1 MKSAEYW
8 KKRSEQIAARQFKQ
22 ADDYELEQRM
32 EFDRATVT
40 IKRDIEAFY
49 ARFAK
54 NNEIDMAEA
63 RKLLTT
69 GELKEFK
76 MTLKEFTAKAK
87 DNADGQWTKEL
98 NNVYFRTRV
107 SRLEALLV
115 QINQQVEMLV
125 GSRQAGT
132 GALLGGIYKD
142 TYYRTLYELQKG
154 TGIGVSFARIDD
166 DGLKTVLGAKLDGRN
181 WSQRIWDDRTK
192 LRQELQTKLSQ
203 SFIRGDSV
211 DRTVKDVTERM
222 NVSRSNAERLVQTES
237 AFFTGQATM
246 AGYKESGVVQKYEV
260 LSTLDSRTTPIC
272 RDMDGKVFPLSEMQ
286 VGVNYPPF
294 HVRCRT
300 TTVPYFDD
308 EIDPG
313 ERIARDADGKTYY
326 VPGDITYP
334 EWEKQYVLSSE
345 PPKGDIIKPPEYWTF
360 SSPDAVRSWVSE
372 VSPEWRKSLTDVE
385 TNAIRTY
392 TGSSYTKINRNLRED
407 QGDPYLDQMADDIS
421 RGLGKF
427 RLKEPIKVYRGLSR
441 NIFGMPVS
449 QLPGVIVADKGFMST
464 TFLSDRSFSGGIKLE
479 LRVPVKTRGA
489 PVSTLSQFENELEF
503 LLDKGT
509 RYKILEAT
517 EEAGTIFLI
526 AEVLEDD

>member
-8 KKRSEQIAARQFKQ
+8 AKRSEQIAARQFKN
-22 ADDYELEQRM
+22 ADDYDREQRR
-32 EFDRATVT
+32 EYERATLS

-54 NNEIDMAEA
+54 NNEIEMAEA

-76 MTLKEFTAKAK
+76 MTLKEFTSKAK
-87 DNADGQWTKEL
+87 SNADGQWTKEL
-98 NNVYFRTRV
+98 NNVYFRTRI
-107 SRLEALLV
+107 SRLEALQV
-115 QINQQVEMLV
+115 QINQQVEMLA
-125 GSRQAGT
+125 GKRQAGT

-166 DGLKTVLGAKLDGRN
+166 DGLKTLLGAKLDGRN

-260 LSTLDSRTTPIC
+260 LATLDSRTTPIC
-272 RDMDGKVFPLSEMQ
+272 REMDAKVFPLSEMQ

-300 TTVPYFDD
+300 TTTAYFDD
-308 EIDPG
+308 EVDVG

-326 VPGDITYP
+326 VPGDTTYP
-334 EWEKQYVLSSE
+334 EWEKKYVLSSE
-345 PPKGDIIKPPEYWTF
+345 PPKGDKIKPPEYLTF
-360 SSPDAVRSWVSE
+360 SNPDAVRSWVSE

-385 TNAIRTY
+385 TDAIRTY
-392 TGSSYTKINRNLRED
+392 TGSSYTKINRKLRS
-407 QGDPYLDQMADDIS
+407 GSPDIS
-421 RGLGKF
+421 YDDVIAGIVSGLNKF
-427 RLKEPIKVYRGLSR
+427 ELTDNITVYRGMNK
-441 NIFGMPVS
+441 NIFGVPASEMPGMVFSDLGFVS
-449 QLPGVIVADKGFMST
+449 TSLLKSSSFGGQLRFEI
-464 TFLSDRSFSGGIKLE
+464 
-479 LRVPVKTRGA
+479 RVPAGSKGA
-489 PVSTLSQFENELEF
+489 PVMPLSQFENENEF
-503 LLDKGT
+503 LLQEGT
-509 RYKILEAT
+509 SFQIIDAKDENGA
-517 EEAGTIFLI
+517 IFII
-526 AEVLEDD
+526 AEVIPNV